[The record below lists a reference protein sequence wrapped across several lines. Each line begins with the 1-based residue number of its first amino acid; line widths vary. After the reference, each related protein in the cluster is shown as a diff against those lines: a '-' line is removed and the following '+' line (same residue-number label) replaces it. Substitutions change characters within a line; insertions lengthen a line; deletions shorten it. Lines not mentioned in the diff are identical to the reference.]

1 MWARLRSLKSARRI
15 YIVSPCCSGFVSRP
29 SKVLVHVERLS
40 TVSLSFFLCMRPNQ
54 KTAKEWERRKFKR
67 AYDLEHKSEA
77 VVRLM
82 AHSFA
87 LGIFEDGKQRNVIL
101 SDGSYWLSTKSS
113 SYLVSAMSNHYKF
126 E

>member
-1 MWARLRSLKSARRI
+1 MWAGLRSLKSARRI
-15 YIVSPCCSGFVSRP
+15 YIVSPCSSGFVSR
-29 SKVLVHVERLS
+29 VLVHVESLS
-40 TVSLSFFLCMRPNQ
+40 TVCLSFFLCMQPNQ

-67 AYDLEHKSEA
+67 AYDLEHKSTA

-87 LGIFEDGKQRNVIL
+87 LGIFE
-101 SDGSYWLSTKSS
+101 
-113 SYLVSAMSNHYKF
+113 